1 MTWDE
6 IFEWMNVD
14 PDNEIW
20 FDNIDDIKQVVEFV
34 EQDGWKVDFNE
45 KKLSFSTFDYL
56 GLWFSNT
63 YRQFMIGKRIIENVD
78 KINGVIFYSDY
89 PFAAPQVN
97 IDVDQLSSLF

>member
-14 PDNEIW
+14 SDNEIW
-20 FDNIDDIKQVVEFV
+20 FDNINDIKQAVEFI
-34 EQDGWKVDFNE
+34 EQDGWKVGFNE
-45 KKLSFSTFDYL
+45 KKLSFGTFDYF
-56 GLWFSNT
+56 GLWFSST
-63 YRQFMIGKRIIENVD
+63 HRRFFIGKRVVADLDNVH
-78 KINGVIFYSDY
+78 GVFYLDY